1 MNAKKAIALVLSAA
15 LIIVL
20 TLAAMKKV
28 DWLWFYLVAGVA
40 VLYRWYQKR
49 SKKQDGT

>member
-1 MNAKKAIALVLSAA
+1 MNVKKAVALVLSAA
-15 LIIVL
+15 LIIIL

-40 VLYRWYQKR
+40 VLYLWFQKR
-49 SKKQDGT
+49 SKKQE